1 MLTTVEQWGPKEEG
15 IFRISGRSSH
25 LARLRKEFDSGA
37 DLDLSLSEP
46 SDLDPHAVSGIFK
59 TYIRELPSPM
69 LSKHVEDL
77 LDDYLMKPSKEQDT
91 DRLVEVLKDLPPAHW
106 FLLADVIMLIDL
118 IPKHMD
124 VNRMSH
130 NALMISL
137 GPTLSLKGEHID
149 LLLQHRKVVFADPPE
164 VAPRDLVD
172 FGDEEQLQLTPQFDD
187 APLPIMEPLAPP
199 APSLAKRP
207 APRVSKKPS
216 FSSLLGAARFGS
228 SSSVRRS
235 QSDLG
240 VSLSSASGSR
250 NSLAVPRNSTSGLKI
265 SAPVAVL
272 ASSPATSESG
282 LSNMSAV
289 SSLPKSPMVKAS
301 DTLEETLP
309 QPGTVKA
316 RSRVYSTPIADRFKR
331 TDPYEDLLAPKD
343 TSDSGTTPISSSASS
358 IASSFGELAPPVNP
372 LSGLKRSP
380 PIFFQSAIGSSTKN
394 APLRNVTAGKK
405 RKEDGSERNKEG
417 APGGAKRLSSG
428 PSLYD
433 D

>member
-1 MLTTVEQWGPKEEG
+1 M
-15 IFRISGRSSH
+15 
-25 LARLRKEFDSGA
+25 
-37 DLDLSLSEP
+37 SEP

-77 LDDYLMKPSKEQDT
+77 LDDYLLKSRNEQDV
-91 DRLVEVLKDLPPAHW
+91 DRIAEVLKDLPPAHW

-137 GPTLSLKGEHID
+137 GPTLQLRGEHID
-149 LLLQHRKVVFADPPE
+149 LLLQHRELVFAEPPE

-187 APLPIMEPLAPP
+187 APLPVMEPLAPP

-216 FSSLLGAARFGS
+216 FSNLLGAARFGS

-240 VSLSSASGSR
+240 VSLSSSSGSR
-250 NSLAVPRNSTSGLKI
+250 NSLLVPRTSTTNLKI

-282 LSNMSAV
+282 LSAMSAV

-309 QPGTVKA
+309 APGTVKA

-343 TSDSGTTPISSSASS
+343 ASDSGTTGVSSSASS
-358 IASSFGELAPPVNP
+358 IASSFGELVPPVNP
-372 LSGLKRSP
+372 MSGLKRSP
-380 PIFFQSAIGSSTKN
+380 PIFFQSAIGSSTKSG
-394 APLRNVTAGKK
+394 PRNVTAGKK
-405 RKEDGSERNKEG
+405 RKDEDGAERSNKDG

>member
-1 MLTTVEQWGPKEEG
+1 MEQWGPKEEG

-25 LARLRKEFDSGA
+25 LARLRKEFDAGA

-77 LDDYLMKPSKEQDT
+77 LDDYLLKPRKGQDT
-91 DRLVEVLKDLPPAHW
+91 ARLAGMLKDLPPAHW

-124 VNRMSH
+124 VNRMSR

-137 GPTLSLKGEHID
+137 GPTLQLKGEHID
-149 LLLQHRKVVFADPPE
+149 LLLRHRELVFGEPPE

-172 FGDEEQLQLTPQFDD
+172 FGDEEQLQLTPVFDD

-199 APSLAKRP
+199 APSLTKRP

-216 FSSLLGAARFGS
+216 FSSLLGAGRFS

-240 VSLSSASGSR
+240 VTLSSSSSR
-250 NSLAVPRNSTSGLKI
+250 NSLAVPRTSTSALKI

-289 SSLPKSPMVKAS
+289 SILPRSPMVKATDS
-301 DTLEETLP
+301 LEETLP

-331 TDPYEDLLAPKD
+331 TDTYEDLLAPKD
-343 TSDSGTTPISSSASS
+343 TNSEDATTPISSSASS

-372 LSGLKRSP
+372 MSGLKRSP
-380 PIFFQSAIGSSTKN
+380 PIFFQSAAIGSNTKN
-394 APLRNVTAGKK
+394 VSLRSVTAGKK
-405 RKEDGSERNKEG
+405 RKDEDGSERSNKDG

>member
-1 MLTTVEQWGPKEEG
+1 MEQWGPKEEG

-25 LARLRKEFDSGA
+25 LARLRKEFDAGA

-77 LDDYLMKPSKEQDT
+77 LDDYLLKPSKEQET
-91 DRLVEVLKDLPPAHW
+91 DKLVEMLKDLPPAHW

-149 LLLQHRKVVFADPPE
+149 LLLQHRKTVFAEPPE

-187 APLPIMEPLAPP
+187 APLPVMEPLAPP
-199 APSLAKRP
+199 APSLSKRP

-216 FSSLLGAARFGS
+216 FSNLLGAARFGS

-240 VSLSSASGSR
+240 VSLSSSAGSR
-250 NSLAVPRNSTSGLKI
+250 NSLAVPRTSTSGLKI

-301 DTLEETLP
+301 DTLEDTLP

-331 TDPYEDLLAPKD
+331 TDPYEDLLAPKEA
-343 TSDSGTTPISSSASS
+343 SDGATTPISSSASS

-380 PIFFQSAIGSSTKN
+380 PIFFQSAVGSSTKN
-394 APLRNVTAGKK
+394 APLRNTTAGKK
-405 RKEDGSERNKEG
+405 RKDEDGSNKDG